1 MFVDR
6 KSTRP
11 NRYKITPENGES
23 YYVTIERA
31 DEPTVEG
38 TALNAAVLNQLFKK
52 LSPYSQSDENS
63 MTLIVTSD
71 HIFYNMDRTGPISII
86 CGELPDG
93 YVGFVHINGKGSV
106 SGLNA
111 TSING
116 MARSELSNYDR
127 VYLIIMKTEDGSHA
141 LSWYCLNA

>member
-38 TALNAAVLNQLFKK
+38 TAINAATLNGLLPKPLKAEIGQFLRV
-52 LSPYSQSDENS
+52 SEVDENGNVLAVEAVYGD
-63 MTLIVTSD
+63 TLE
-71 HIFYNMDRTGPISII
+71 NASI
-86 CGELPDG
+86 
-93 YVGFVHINGKGSV
+93 
-106 SGLNA
+106 
-111 TSING
+111 
-116 MARSELSNYDR
+116 
-127 VYLIIMKTEDGSHA
+127 
-141 LSWYCLNA
+141 